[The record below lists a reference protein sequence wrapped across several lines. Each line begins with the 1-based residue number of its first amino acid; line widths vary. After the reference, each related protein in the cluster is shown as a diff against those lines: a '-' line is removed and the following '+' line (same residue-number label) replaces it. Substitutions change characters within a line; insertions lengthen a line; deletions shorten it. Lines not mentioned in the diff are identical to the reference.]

1 MTQRIREAMKVRGA
15 PLLSGVVVVADET
28 WIGGEPK
35 NRHASKRRRMRPR
48 VGQGDVARATR
59 IRHRFCLWLGLHRA
73 LSRGPGR
80 VWRTLAAAIAEQAEL
95 RRITLW
101 TDSATAYNRLNKHV
115 ARHEKVNHSEGEY
128 VKRGAGTN
136 KAELRFTAQAVA
148 GRHPPPRL

>member
-1 MTQRIREAMKVRGA
+1 M
-15 PLLSGVVVVADET
+15 D
-28 WIGGEPK
+28 
-35 NRHASKRRRMRPR
+35 RRRAKEPSREQEGAGC
-48 VGQGDVARATR
+48 GQGSAKGT
-59 IRHRFCLWLGLHRA
+59 WQGLHGSDTGFVFGWGCTVR
-73 LSRGPGR
+73 SRVVPDVSG
-80 VWRTLAAAIAEQAEL
+80 RTLAAAIAEQAEL